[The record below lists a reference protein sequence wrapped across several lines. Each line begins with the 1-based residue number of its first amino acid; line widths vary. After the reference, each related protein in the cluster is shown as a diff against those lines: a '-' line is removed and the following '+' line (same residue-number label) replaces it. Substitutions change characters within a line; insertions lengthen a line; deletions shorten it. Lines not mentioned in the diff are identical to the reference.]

1 MTVGAGHR
9 DLLVILYLEKE
20 ESMRKIEIQQR
31 VRFMRSS
38 ACVRDVLLLPV
49 VVVVLI
55 ALIMA
60 GCATT
65 DPLQELR
72 GQIDQLQ
79 ADQQTLAQQV
89 AQTARVEEL
98 RTLTEA
104 LTSLRDQVAQESA
117 QVQADIETLT
127 ASSAPM
133 EWVASLETEISKL
146 SEGYDL
152 IESMIMRLLEHGGLA
167 SSDDLVEFGF
177 SLMDIAEKIQ
187 SVDAKLERF
196 KAAMAAFIGD

>member
-1 MTVGAGHR
+1 MR
-9 DLLVILYLEKE
+9 NIVI
-20 ESMRKIEIQQR
+20 RQR
-31 VRFMRSS
+31 VRSMRSS
-38 ACVRDVLLLPV
+38 VSVKEVLLLPIV
-49 VVVVLI
+49 ILLI
-55 ALIMA
+55 TLVIA

-79 ADQQTLAQQV
+79 ADQQILAQQV
-89 AQTARVEEL
+89 AQAARAEEV
-98 RTLTEA
+98 RTITETLA
-104 LTSLRDQVAQESA
+104 SLRDQVAQESA
-117 QVQADIETLT
+117 QVQADIDTLT

-133 EWVASLETEISKL
+133 EWVASLEAEISKL

-152 IESMIMRLLEHGGLA
+152 IESMIMRLMEHGGLA